1 MRRNCRFHGEVI
13 TIKNGKYGSMY
24 VPKEESAP
32 KDGKKPS
39 GDNAF
44 DRLQEDIER
53 IKDENIKRNRDNL
66 DALYNI
72 DMRNMSASMKRL
84 FASWS
89 DGIKNANAS
98 VETIANSQEAVVKLV
113 AQYDENI
120 AAIQAT
126 ANSNSASITSLTQW
140 KSEVDSSIQSTAQIQ
155 QKVNENEARISLLVN
170 SSGNGLS
177 ESAAGIIATA
187 IAGEKSLVQIIADNV
202 ELTGYV
208 KFTDLNNDSGSTVI
222 SGNLI
227 SLVMDGSKDDGSTTM
242 TGTSELVFKYQNG
255 EGKDPM
261 GWISTEVDGG
271 ESNTSARYALLIET
285 YPFVPSY
292 ASTRYKPALKL
303 RATGRMSLESG
314 EQIYLDGD
322 TFNANAAKS
331 MTFNAD
337 LGIYAGVLGGYITL
351 DATSNTRIR
360 ANNTYE
366 GSFAMDAPANNDYV
380 FASDGIYYNGRLLI
394 STQRS

>member
-1 MRRNCRFHGEVI
+1 
-13 TIKNGKYGSMY
+13 MY

-39 GDNAF
+39 EDNAF

-98 VETIANSQEAVVKLV
+98 VETSASAYESAVKLI
-113 AQYDENI
+113 AEYKTETSESI
-120 AAIQAT
+120 AAVEAK
-126 ANSNSASITSLTQW
+126 ANANSASITSLTQW

-155 QKVNENEARISLLVN
+155 QTVKKNEARISLLVN

-208 KFTDLNNDSGSTVI
+208 KFTDLGDNGTASI
-222 SGNLI
+222 SGNRIYMNMPDNETTSQSFLCFNYGGNKEMGYI
-227 SLVMDGSKDDGSTTM
+227 RTKNDGADSD
-242 TGTSELVFKYQNG
+242 
-255 EGKDPM
+255 
-261 GWISTEVDGG
+261 TE
-271 ESNTSARYALLIET
+271 SQYALVI
-285 YPFVPSY
+285 Y
-292 ASTRYKPALKL
+292 TRNIQTENGTKEVGLKL
-303 RATGRMSLESG
+303 DSAGSMSLESYG
-314 EQIYLDGD
+314 IGH
-322 TFNANAAKS
+322 
-331 MTFNAD
+331 
-337 LGIYAGVLGGYITL
+337 GIYMYAMGYCTIN
-351 DATSNTRIR
+351 ARQCARIR
-360 ANNTYE
+360 ANKTY
-366 GSFAMDAPANNDYV
+366 GDITIQHANNDYV

>member
-39 GDNAF
+39 GYNAF

-89 DGIKNANAS
+89 DGIKKANAS

-126 ANSNSASITSLTQW
+126 ANSNSASI
-140 KSEVDSSIQSTAQIQ
+140 SSIVKWQGETDKSIASIQ
-155 QKVNENEARISLLVN
+155 QSASDNEARISLLVN

-187 IAGEKSLVQIIADNV
+187 IAGEESLVQIIADNV

-208 KFTDLNNDSGSTVI
+208 TFDNLKTEGQSVIDGNN
-222 SGNLI
+222 I
-227 SLVMDGSKDDGSTTM
+227 SLVLNGEKDNGTNNFVGQSYLMYEYDDPNTTINSVMAYIRANANGVETSTT
-242 TGTSELVFKYQNG
+242 S
-255 EGKDPM
+255 
-261 GWISTEVDGG
+261 
-271 ESNTSARYALLIET
+271 RYALEINTKWFYNAVGEQV
-285 YPFVPSY
+285 YPS
-292 ASTRYKPALKL
+292 LKL
-303 RATGRMSLESG
+303 YAEGGMSAESQKAMYISSGQYMTLE
-314 EQIYLDGD
+314 
-322 TFNANAAKS
+322 
-331 MTFNAD
+331 AD
-337 LGIYAGVLGGYITL
+337 YG
-351 DATSNTRIR
+351 TRIR
-360 ANNTYE
+360 ASYTYGNMVTRGYSASE
-366 GSFAMDAPANNDYV
+366 YDYV

>member
-98 VETIANSQEAVVKLV
+98 VETSASAYESAVKL
-113 AQYDENI
+113 I
-120 AAIQAT
+120 AEYKTETRKSIADVEAK
-126 ANSNSASITSLTQW
+126 ANENSASITSLTQW

-155 QKVNENEARISLLVN
+155 QTVKQNEASITHLVEVI
-170 SSGNGLS
+170 GENGETITAS
-177 ESAAGIIATA
+177 IKTAVINDESFIELVADRVTIEGTA
-187 IAGEKSLVQIIADNV
+187 EF
-202 ELTGYV
+202 V
-208 KFTDLNNDSGSTVI
+208 KKDDLGDSGSTVV
-222 SGNLI
+222 SGNRI
-227 SLVMDGSKDDGSTTM
+227 SVVMN
-242 TGTSELVFKYQNG
+242 GTSDDEL
-255 EGKDPM
+255 
-261 GWISTEVDGG
+261 STLNSSSRIYFQYE
-271 ESNTSARYALLIET
+271 NTSGLRQVAGGVGLL
-285 YPFVPSY
+285 
-292 ASTRYKPALKL
+292 
-303 RATGRMSLESG
+303 ATG
-314 EQIYLDGD
+314 EQSIDHSRYGMYFWTDPIEVGGRGTEYNPAIKFEPAGGFSVNCYKDGPIYLDGRD
-322 TFNANAAKS
+322 FTLLK
-331 MTFNAD
+331 AD
-337 LGIYAGVLGGYITL
+337 GGV
-351 DATSNTRIR
+351 RIR
-360 ANNTYE
+360 APGVYASCIMYYDDSST
-366 GSFAMDAPANNDYV
+366 DYV
-380 FASDGIYYNGRLLI
+380 FATDGIYYGGKKIL
-394 STQRS
+394 ST

>member
-1 MRRNCRFHGEVI
+1 MRRSCRFHGEVI

-24 VPKEESAP
+24 VPKEELAP
-32 KDGKKPS
+32 KEGKKPS
-39 GDNAF
+39 GDNAL
-44 DRLQEDIER
+44 DRLREDIER

-72 DMRNMSASMKRL
+72 DMRNISPSMKRL

-89 DGIKNANAS
+89 DGIKKANAS

-113 AQYDENI
+113 AQYDKNI

-126 ANSNSASITSLTQW
+126 ANANSASI
-140 KSEVDSSIQSTAQIQ
+140 SSIAQWQRETGKSIASIQ
-155 QKVNENEARISLLVN
+155 QTASDNEASITQLVEVIGEDGETITASIKTAVIN
-170 SSGNGLS
+170 D
-177 ESAAGIIATA
+177 ESFIELVADRVTIEGTA
-187 IAGEKSLVQIIADNV
+187 EFVTRD
-202 ELTGYV
+202 ELE
-208 KFTDLNNDSGSTVI
+208 DDSGSTVI

-227 SLVMDGSKDDGSTTM
+227 SLVMDGSEDDGSTTM

-261 GWISTEVDGG
+261 GWISTEVDGD

-292 ASTRYKPALKL
+292 TSTRYKPALKL

-331 MTFNAD
+331 MTLNAD
-337 LGIYAGVLGGYITL
+337 LGIYAGALGGYITL

-366 GSFAMDAPANNDYV
+366 GSYAMDTPAYNDYV
-380 FASDGIYYNGRLLI
+380 FATDGIYYNGRRLI
-394 STQRS
+394 ST

>member
-89 DGIKNANAS
+89 DGIKKANAS

-113 AQYDENI
+113 AQYGENI
-120 AAIQAT
+120 SEIQAT

-155 QKVNENEARISLLVN
+155 QTVKQNEARINLLVN
-170 SSGNGLS
+170 SKGDGLS

-208 KFTDLNNDSGSTVI
+208 TFDNLKTEGQSVIDGNN
-222 SGNLI
+222 I
-227 SLVMDGSKDDGSTTM
+227 SLVLNGEKDNGTNNFVGQSYLMYEYDDPNTTINSVMAYIRANANGVETSTT
-242 TGTSELVFKYQNG
+242 S
-255 EGKDPM
+255 
-261 GWISTEVDGG
+261 
-271 ESNTSARYALLIET
+271 RYALEINTKWFYNAVGEQV
-285 YPFVPSY
+285 YPS
-292 ASTRYKPALKL
+292 LKL
-303 RATGRMSLESG
+303 YAEGGMSAESQKAMYISSGQYMTLE
-314 EQIYLDGD
+314 
-322 TFNANAAKS
+322 
-331 MTFNAD
+331 AD
-337 LGIYAGVLGGYITL
+337 YG
-351 DATSNTRIR
+351 TRIR
-360 ANNTYE
+360 ASYTYGNMVTRGYSASE
-366 GSFAMDAPANNDYV
+366 YDYV
-380 FASDGIYYNGRLLI
+380 FASDGIYYNGKLLI
-394 STQRS
+394 ST

>member
-1 MRRNCRFHGEVI
+1 M
-13 TIKNGKYGSMY
+13 
-24 VPKEESAP
+24 
-32 KDGKKPS
+32 
-39 GDNAF
+39 
-44 DRLQEDIER
+44 
-53 IKDENIKRNRDNL
+53 
-66 DALYNI
+66 
-72 DMRNMSASMKRL
+72 
-84 FASWS
+84 
-89 DGIKNANAS
+89 
-98 VETIANSQEAVVKLV
+98 
-113 AQYDENI
+113 
-120 AAIQAT
+120 
-126 ANSNSASITSLTQW
+126 
-140 KSEVDSSIQSTAQIQ
+140 
-155 QKVNENEARISLLVN
+155 
-170 SSGNGLS
+170 
-177 ESAAGIIATA
+177 
-187 IAGEKSLVQIIADNV
+187 QIIADNV

-208 KFTDLNNDSGSTVI
+208 QFTDLDNDSGSTVI